1 MSRSLPVFQ
10 SLDELDDDEPGG
22 KDRKEEEE
30 LVQANTFQNEAMI
43 ADPVTGHLMVSSHM
57 TWKDWRDWR
66 DLESG
71 FYIKNVGVLLSAR
84 CWTQTDSSRGSVD
97 QEFVWEATEVKMCRR
112 ISSPPV
118 VIRAKSSFSE
128 SAVKAAVNNYLQRY
142 SVSTV

>member
-43 ADPVTGHLMVSSHM
+43 ADPVTGHFMVSSHM

-66 DLESG
+66 DLDFILKTLEFCSRHG
-71 FYIKNVGVLLSAR
+71 VGLRLIQTEEVLIRSL
-84 CWTQTDSSRGSVD
+84 C
-97 QEFVWEATEVKMCRR
+97 ERR
-112 ISSPPV
+112 
-118 VIRAKSSFSE
+118 
-128 SAVKAAVNNYLQRY
+128 QR
-142 SVSTV
+142 